1 MRVTL
6 VFCSW
11 GVSSGFSGG
20 ARKFYDRAYSHSV
33 IVPLIMLRRGG
44 GEFAVRWLCVLYPLT
59 LTS

>member
-20 ARKFYDRAYSHSV
+20 ARKCYHRAYSHSV